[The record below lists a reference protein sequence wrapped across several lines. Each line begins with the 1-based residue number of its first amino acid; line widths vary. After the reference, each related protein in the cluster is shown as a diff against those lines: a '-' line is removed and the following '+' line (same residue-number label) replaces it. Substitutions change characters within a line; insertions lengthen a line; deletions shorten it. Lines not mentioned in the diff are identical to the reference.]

1 MKNIP
6 VKDFMQRQ
14 PDAARATMRLPELIS
29 LLRERGYRALP
40 VTDEAGRVVGVVS
53 ETDLFLK
60 EHTLPFSTEKVPSL
74 LGKVISK
81 EQIDQPRQRRLM
93 TVGEVMHQG
102 AVTVDE
108 ETTLEDLAIL
118 MCERRLSMV
127 PVVRDGSLVGVVRR
141 GDVLEIIYREATA

>member
-6 VKDFMQRQ
+6 VRQFMQRR
-14 PDAARATMRLPELIS
+14 PAAVPEGML
-29 LLRERGYRALP
+29 LQQLVTELREGGFRALP
-40 VTDEAGRVVGVVS
+40 VVTEEGKVAGVVS

-60 EHTLPFSTEKVPSL
+60 EHRLPFSTEKMPSL
-74 LGKVISK
+74 LGKLISK
-81 EQIDQPRQRRLM
+81 EQIDEVERRRKM
-93 TVGEVMHQG
+93 TVGEVMHPG

-127 PVVRDGSLVGVVRR
+127 PVVRDDLLVGVARR
-141 GDVLEIIYREATA
+141 SDVLAVIYSEQS